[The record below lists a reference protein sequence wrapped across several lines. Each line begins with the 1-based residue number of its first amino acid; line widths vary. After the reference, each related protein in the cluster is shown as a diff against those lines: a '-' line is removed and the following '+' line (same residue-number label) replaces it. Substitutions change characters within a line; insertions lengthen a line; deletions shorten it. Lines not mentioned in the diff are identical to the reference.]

1 MLGLYNL
8 WLFFVPGFGIMWVL
22 MALADRKRG
31 KPIEDRELY
40 NFHGKK
46 VLVIGWAWLIMLL
59 LICLF
64 TPINF
69 GTLFWIGLPLLLIG
83 IVLNAIAMYS
93 FARFTGGV
101 NTNGIYRYSR
111 NPMYIGGFSFLLG
124 LCLMGWSTSAW
135 SIALLIMFIVSIPYY
150 HWTVLFEEAFLE
162 DKYGEAY
169 LEYKQGVPRYI
180 GVCRE
185 GQNSV
190 KDKGGL
196 ATWEK
201 KPQIMETGFQRK

>member
-1 MLGLYNL
+1 MLGLFNL
-8 WLFFVPGFGIMWVL
+8 WLFFIPGYGITWIL

-69 GTLFWIGLPLLLIG
+69 GVLFWIGLPLFIAG
-83 IVLNAIAMYS
+83 IVLNSIAMYS
-93 FARFTGGV
+93 FAQFKGRV
-101 NTNGIYRYSR
+101 NTNGIYRHSR
-111 NPMYIGGFSFLLG
+111 NPMYIGGFFFLLG

-150 HWTVLFEEAFLE
+150 HWTVLLEEAFLE
-162 DKYGEAY
+162 HKYGESY
-169 LEYKQGVPRYI
+169 LKYRQSVPRYFLFF
-180 GVCRE
+180 C
-185 GQNSV
+185 
-190 KDKGGL
+190 GG
-196 ATWEK
+196 
-201 KPQIMETGFQRK
+201 

>member
-22 MALADRKRG
+22 MTLADRKRG

-69 GTLFWIGLPLLLIG
+69 GVLFWIGLPLLLIG
-83 IVLNAIAMYS
+83 IVLNAIAIYS
-93 FARFTGGV
+93 FAQFKGGV
-101 NTNGIYRYSR
+101 NINGIYRYSR
-111 NPMYIGGFSFLLG
+111 NPMYVGGFFFLLG
-124 LCLMGWSTSAW
+124 LCMMGWLTSAW
-135 SIALLIMFIVSIPYY
+135 SIALLIMFIVSTPYY
-150 HWTVLFEEAFLE
+150 HWTVLLEEAFLE
-162 DKYGEAY
+162 HKYGESY
-169 LEYKQGVPRYI
+169 LKYKQSVPRYF
-180 GVCRE
+180 
-185 GQNSV
+185 
-190 KDKGGL
+190 L
-196 ATWEK
+196 
-201 KPQIMETGFQRK
+201 FF